1 MQRAA
6 VGHERD
12 VAALAPH
19 HRARDV
25 DGAGK
30 PIDAATQ
37 LVDGSKFTGVDGL
50 KGIVLKDK
58 DRFTSAI
65 TEKLLMYAVGRNVQY
80 FDGPAIRI
88 IVRDAAK
95 NNYTFATLVE
105 GIVKSKPFQMR
116 STLPVRNQ

>member
-1 MQRAA
+1 MRMNSQMLK
-6 VGHERD
+6 
-12 VAALAPH
+12 AALL
-19 HRARDV
+19 ARPDQFV
-25 DGAGK
+25 STIA
-30 PIDAATQ
+30 
-37 LVDGSKFTGVDGL
+37 
-50 KGIVLKDK
+50 
-58 DRFTSAI
+58 
-65 TEKLLMYAVGRNVQY
+65 EKLLMYGIGRNVQY